1 MDLLFPGE
9 KKLQKL
15 QKEVSRVKRNYK
27 NYKKKFQGMDSFP
40 SITE

>member
-15 QKEVSRVKRNYK
+15 QK
-27 NYKKKFQGMDSFP
+27 KFQGMNSFP
-40 SITE
+40 SNSFRVFRVKIVKV